1 MPQNLQEIPQ
11 IFHNSETGA
20 PIERCLMCDT
30 YLLDDKEY
38 IIEKAMVNYPGTG
51 TTDLIWEFAMCMSC
65 MDSVMSEY
73 SKESHQAMNEYFMDN
88 MNLARQNQLARDGNF
103 DADEWLKSCL
113 ITGKT
118 KNECS
123 QFQLTVQC
131 KGAKAIFNRTPFMI
145 SDEAMDVVTQLLSN
159 ETIDAMNKF
168 RDEHFPPPE
177 DLSPLFRDRD
187 FVLI

>member
-1 MPQNLQEIPQ
+1 MPQKLQEIPS

-88 MNLARQNQLARDGNF
+88 MDFARQRALIKSENF
-103 DADEWLKSCL
+103 DPEEWMSSCM
-113 ITGKT
+113 ITGKP
-118 KNECS
+118 KNDCS

-131 KGAKAIFNRTPFMI
+131 KGDKAIFDRTPFLI
-145 SDEAMDVVTQLLSN
+145 SDEAMDAVTELLSN
-159 ETIDAMNKF
+159 ATIDAMNKF
-168 RDEHFPPPE
+168 RDEHFPPPKTSAPYSAIVI
-177 DLSPLFRDRD
+177 LC
-187 FVLI
+187 